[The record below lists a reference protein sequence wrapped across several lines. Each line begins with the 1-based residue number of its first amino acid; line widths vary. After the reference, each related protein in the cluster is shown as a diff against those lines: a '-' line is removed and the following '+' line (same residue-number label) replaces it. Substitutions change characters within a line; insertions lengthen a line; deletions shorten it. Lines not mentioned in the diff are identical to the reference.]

1 MDLGR
6 KMKSPGAIPASPV
19 DSGEPK
25 ITYPG
30 LSLSDKVAE
39 EFAKE
44 HEPKL
49 GDEFAATVR
58 LRVTSLTADEYGQR
72 VSFDVLELDDVTE
85 EGEETDEDRKKA
97 SESSDSGSG
106 SGESE
111 DDASETKVLGY
122 KRKKTE
128 KETPDL
134 SAKSLQD

>member
-1 MDLGR
+1 
-6 KMKSPGAIPASPV
+6 MKSPGAIAATPV
-19 DSGEPK
+19 DEKAPK

-39 EFAKE
+39 EFDKE

-58 LRVTSLTADEYGQR
+58 LKVVSLTADEYGQR
-72 VSFDVLELDDVTE
+72 VSFDVMELDDVTE

-97 SESSDSGSG
+97 AEGSGSG

-111 DDASETKVLGY
+111 DDEETKVLGF
-122 KRKKTE
+122 KRKKTV
-128 KETPDL
+128 KEAPDI

>member
-6 KMKSPGAIPASPV
+6 KNKGPGALAGPPASAE
-19 DSGEPK
+19 EPK

-39 EFAKE
+39 EFAKA

-72 VSFDVLELDDVTE
+72 VSFDVMELDDVTE
-85 EGEETDEDRKKA
+85 EGEETDEDRAKA
-97 SESSDSGSG
+97 AEGSGSGSG
-106 SGESE
+106 SGESDE
-111 DDASETKVLGY
+111 DESKVLGY

-128 KETPDL
+128 KETPDI